1 MQPALVGSVSAK
13 ARLPEF
19 YGNAYALQALSPSR
33 ALATATAPRI
43 DQIPFLSLYSPYPST
58 LCSPLSSFAPPH
70 KLISTYIVI
79 KNRCRKA
86 KIKCNGKRKDAQN
99 CSRCEAK
106 GLECNWTA
114 SRRGKKPGTKNL
126 ATRAREQSQA
136 VQRQNQPA
144 RDPAEKLDPTS
155 PIPQDTPPANLPYRR
170 GIAWDYSAP
179 FGMSSPY
186 PHPSSAIE
194 THHAHRHGS
203 DASSSNH
210 QSPASAAA
218 SSSSGSHHS
227 SSIPTAISSNGLH
240 SSHVSITSIGS
251 NRRTS
256 KYHDGLLIRES
267 RMPPSSTNPLLC
279 LSEAALGKRCTE
291 SDSEED
297 ELAADPDQADDAA
310 NSPTALPDAKK
321 RGSSHLYP
329 DDFLPDHDDAQARS
343 ARDISSML
351 ENSGWSR
358 SCLSHAACERA
369 SYFSGASASANWDK
383 RRCDPLDQGIV
394 TMNDAH
400 RLFKIFEDIIHEQFC
415 ILDPVI
421 HNVETIKESSNFL
434 FSVILAIATSVD
446 RHPRSIHQFEQLR
459 ALVDSLVVEV
469 LSRNVKSVEVVKG
482 LIIWPMWAHLTPL
495 MAEDRAW
502 LLIGTAAR
510 MARELDLA
518 WREDTPQHDDLARRH
533 ARDRSRTWALAAI
546 MERSFSS
553 FSGQRPNTTLDVD
566 WGTLNDWLKSPISL
580 DGDIQIVAF
589 LHLRRIEEVMRTRIF
604 SQSYYEVGS
613 IESIRVS
620 ANVLF
625 AAWSEAWCEHPT
637 LDRHSLTSTIM
648 RIIGLHIQ
656 VLINTHAIRESDRRK
671 AICEAN
677 GMRILR
683 ICGDS
688 VKAAREECV
697 TLLTD
702 ACQLAL
708 DKLQGHAHTVS
719 RIVAAMLGWS
729 GVHLLKNG
737 PIETRGL
744 VVQLGLMLAG
754 DPRDQTH
761 SRSFPRF
768 YGRFIL
774 SLSAELVERDRA
786 EKSRKKRQRLRG
798 SSHLS
803 GGSSGVGGPSPRATG
818 GDTTD
823 MRRSITAASVSSGSD
838 LRNATAAP
846 APTPGGPNGSAVSD
860 MALAFESAAQSGLQT
875 PGLAGRPGFV
885 GTPGGG
891 MHNVSPSTSNGGG
904 GGYAYPR
911 SSTPGVPTSVAGG
924 GGSNNVAGMLSN
936 GSHAPSPLSSAY
948 RGGPMSAPMGPSS
961 VSALDS
967 VTSTWLGTD
976 DLLDQ
981 YMQSILPIFND
992 FDHATNNSMANGIGG
1007 GGGVGV
1013 PISEVMR

>member
-1 MQPALVGSVSAK
+1 MDTSMDDDLVGE
-13 ARLPEF
+13 R
-19 YGNAYALQALSPSR
+19 
-33 ALATATAPRI
+33 PRI
-43 DQIPFLSLYSPYPST
+43 RNSQACLE
-58 LCSPLSSFAPPH
+58 
-70 KLISTYIVI
+70 
-79 KNRCRKA
+79 CRKA

-126 ATRAREQSQA
+126 ATRAREQSEAMQQQQQDRQFQA
-136 VQRQNQPA
+136 HSSN
-144 RDPAEKLDPTS
+144 DKLDRAS
-155 PIPQDTPPANLPYRR
+155 PISQDTLATNLPYRR
-170 GIAWDYSAP
+170 GVAWDYP
-179 FGMSSPY
+179 G
-186 PHPSSAIE
+186 PSSMSNVYHHPTAIDV
-194 THHAHRHGS
+194 HHAHRHGS
-203 DASSSNH
+203 DASTSNH
-210 QSPASAAA
+210 QSPGSAVT
-218 SSSSGSHHS
+218 SSSSSSLPS
-227 SSIPTAISSNGLH
+227 SSNPTAFSSNGPH
-240 SSHVSITSIGS
+240 SSHASITSNGS
-251 NRRTS
+251 GRRTS

-297 ELAADPDQADDAA
+297 ELAAEHDHADDAA
-310 NSPTALPDAKK
+310 HSPAAHVDGKK
-321 RGSSHLYP
+321 RGSSHLHL
-329 DDFLPDHDDAQARS
+329 DDPIHEEDDAQARS
-343 ARDISSML
+343 ARDIAAML
-351 ENSGWSR
+351 ENSGWAR
-358 SCLSHAACERA
+358 SCLGHAACERA
-369 SYFSGASASANWDK
+369 SYFSGASASASWDT

-394 TMNDAH
+394 TMDDVH
-400 RLFKIFEDIIHEQFC
+400 RLFKIFTDVIHEQFC
-415 ILDPVI
+415 ILDPII

-446 RHPRSIHQFEQLR
+446 RSPRSIQQFEQLR
-459 ALVDSLVVEV
+459 KLVDSLVVEV

-482 LIIWPMWAHLTPL
+482 LIVWPMWAHLTPL
-495 MAEDRAW
+495 MADDRAW

-510 MARELDLA
+510 MAKELDLA
-518 WREDTPQHDDLARRH
+518 WRDDTPQEDEMARRH

-546 MERSFSS
+546 IERSFSS
-553 FSGQRPNTTLDVD
+553 FSGQRPNTSLDVD

-580 DGDIQIVAF
+580 DNDIQIVAF

-625 AAWSEAWCEHPT
+625 AAWSEAWCEHPA
-637 LDRHSLTSTIM
+637 LDQHGLTSTIM

-671 AICEAN
+671 AICEASN
-677 GMRILR
+677 MRILR

-697 TLLTD
+697 MLLTD
-702 ACQLAL
+702 ACRLAL
-708 DKLQGHAHTVS
+708 DKLQMHSHTVS

-754 DPRDQTH
+754 DPRDSTH
-761 SRSFPRF
+761 SRSFARF

-774 SLSAELVERDRA
+774 SLSAEIVERDRV
-786 EKSRKKRQRLRG
+786 EKSRRKRQRLRD
-798 SSHLS
+798 SSHMS
-803 GGSSGVGGPSPRATG
+803 AGSSGLGVASPRVAGETG
-818 GDTTD
+818 D
-823 MRRSITAASVSSGSD
+823 MRRS
-838 LRNATAAP
+838 ATVAGAAP
-846 APTPGGPNGSAVSD
+846 GHDVQKATTTRPSTPGIAATSGAAMSD

-875 PGLAGRPGFV
+875 PGLSGRAAFV
-885 GTPGGG
+885 GASAGG
-891 MHNVSPSTSNGGG
+891 MHAMSPSTSNSA
-904 GGYAYPR
+904 GYAYPYA
-911 SSTPGVPTSVAGG
+911 STPGGGANSGAGSSHVA
-924 GGSNNVAGMLSN
+924 SMLGN
-936 GSHAPSPLSSAY
+936 GSSAPFPLSSSAY
-948 RGGPMSAPMGPSS
+948 RGGGSMSAAHMGSNSASS
-961 VSALDS
+961 AIDS
-967 VTSTWLGTD
+967 VTNTWLGTD

-992 FDHATNNSMANGIGG
+992 FDHATNNSMAHNIGG

>member
-1 MQPALVGSVSAK
+1 MDTSMDDDLVGE
-13 ARLPEF
+13 R
-19 YGNAYALQALSPSR
+19 
-33 ALATATAPRI
+33 PRI
-43 DQIPFLSLYSPYPST
+43 RNSQACLE
-58 LCSPLSSFAPPH
+58 
-70 KLISTYIVI
+70 
-79 KNRCRKA
+79 CRKA

-126 ATRAREQSQA
+126 ATRAREQSEA
-136 VQRQNQPA
+136 MQRHQPDSQFHA
-144 RDPAEKLDPTS
+144 RSSNNKLDRVSPGPDDTRPTNM
-155 PIPQDTPPANLPYRR
+155 TYRR
-170 GIAWDYSAP
+170 GVAWDYP
-179 FGMSSPY
+179 G
-186 PHPSSAIE
+186 PSSMSNAYPPPS
-194 THHAHRHGS
+194 TVDAHHAHRHGS
-203 DASSSNH
+203 DASTSNH
-210 QSPASAAA
+210 QSPGSVVTSA
-218 SSSSGSHHS
+218 SSDSHQS
-227 SSIPTAISSNGLH
+227 SSIPTAVSSNGPH
-240 SSHVSITSIGS
+240 SSHASIASNGS
-251 NRRTS
+251 SRRTS

-291 SDSEED
+291 SDSDED
-297 ELAADPDQADDAA
+297 ELAAEPRHADHAA
-310 NSPTALPDAKK
+310 YSPATYAGTKK
-321 RGSSHLYP
+321 RASSHLHH
-329 DDFLPDHDDAQARS
+329 DDPAEQDDAQTRS
-343 ARDISSML
+343 ARDIAAML

-358 SCLSHAACERA
+358 SCLGHAACERA
-369 SYFSGASASANWDK
+369 SYFSGDSASANWDT

-394 TMNDAH
+394 TMDDAH
-400 RLFKIFEDIIHEQFC
+400 RLFKIFTDVIHEQFC
-415 ILDPVI
+415 IFDPII
-421 HNVETIKESSNFL
+421 HNLDTIKDSSNFL

-446 RHPRSIHQFEQLR
+446 RSPRSIHQFERLR
-459 ALVDSLVVEV
+459 ILVDSLVVEV

-482 LIIWPMWAHLTPL
+482 LIVWPMWAHLTPL

-510 MARELDLA
+510 MAKELDLA
-518 WREDTPQHDDLARRH
+518 WRDDTPQEDEIARRH
-533 ARDRSRTWALAAI
+533 ARDRSRTWALAVI

-580 DGDIQIVAF
+580 DNDIQIVAF

-625 AAWSEAWCEHPT
+625 AAWSEAWCEHPA
-637 LDRHSLTSTIM
+637 LDQHSLTSTIM

-671 AICEAN
+671 AICEATN
-677 GMRILR
+677 MRILR
-683 ICGDS
+683 VCGES
-688 VKAAREECV
+688 VKAAREQCV
-697 TLLTD
+697 LLLTD
-702 ACQLAL
+702 SCRLVL
-708 DKLQGHAHTVS
+708 DKLQMHSHTVS
-719 RIVAAMLGWS
+719 RIVAAMMAWS

-754 DPRDQTH
+754 DPRDSTH

-786 EKSRKKRQRLRG
+786 EKSRRKRQRLRD
-798 SSHLS
+798 SSHMS
-803 GGSSGVGGPSPRATG
+803 AGSSGLGAPSPRAAG
-818 GDTTD
+818 EAGD
-823 MRRSITAASVSSGSD
+823 MRRS
-838 LRNATAAP
+838 ATVAGAAP
-846 APTPGGPNGSAVSD
+846 GHDVQKATTTRPSTPGAPATSAAAMSD
-860 MALAFESAAQSGLQT
+860 MALAFESAAQGGLQT
-875 PGLAGRPGFV
+875 PGLSGRPAFV
-885 GTPGGG
+885 AGAMAPSTSNSAGYPYPYASTPGGG
-891 MHNVSPSTSNGGG
+891 
-904 GGYAYPR
+904 
-911 SSTPGVPTSVAGG
+911 AGA
-924 GGSNNVAGMLSN
+924 GSGNVAGMLGN
-936 GSHAPSPLSSAY
+936 GVSAPSPLSSAY
-948 RGGPMSAPMGPSS
+948 RGAPMSAAHMGSNS
-961 VSALDS
+961 ASSALDS
-967 VTSTWLGTD
+967 VTNTWLGTD

-992 FDHATNNSMANGIGG
+992 FDHATNNNMANSIGG

-1013 PISEVMR
+1013 PISEARR

>member
-1 MQPALVGSVSAK
+1 MDTSMDDSLVGE
-13 ARLPEF
+13 R
-19 YGNAYALQALSPSR
+19 
-33 ALATATAPRI
+33 PRI
-43 DQIPFLSLYSPYPST
+43 RNSQACLE
-58 LCSPLSSFAPPH
+58 
-70 KLISTYIVI
+70 
-79 KNRCRKA
+79 CRKA

-126 ATRAREQSQA
+126 ATRAREQSEA
-136 VQRQNQPA
+136 VQRHHHDRQLHI
-144 RDPAEKLDPTS
+144 RSSSDKLDRTS
-155 PIPQDTPPANLPYRR
+155 PTPQDASAANMPYRR
-170 GIAWDYSAP
+170 GVAWDYPGPSN
-179 FGMSSPY
+179 MSNPY
-186 PHPSSAIE
+186 PHPAAFDS
-194 THHAHRHGS
+194 HHAHRHGS
-203 DASSSNH
+203 DASTNNH
-210 QSPASAAA
+210 QSPGSAVT
-218 SSSSGSHHS
+218 SSSSGSHPP
-227 SSIPTAISSNGLH
+227 SSIPTAISTNGPH
-240 SSHVSITSIGS
+240 SSHASITSNGS
-251 NRRTS
+251 SRRTS

-291 SDSEED
+291 TDSEED
-297 ELAADPDQADDAA
+297 ELAAEHDQADDAA
-310 NSPTALPDAKK
+310 HSPAPHADGKK
-321 RGSSHLYP
+321 RGSSHFHVDNP
-329 DDFLPDHDDAQARS
+329 SNEEDDTQARS
-343 ARDISSML
+343 ARDIAAML

-358 SCLSHAACERA
+358 SCLGHAACERA
-369 SYFSGASASANWDK
+369 SYFSGASASASWDT

-394 TMNDAH
+394 TMDDVH
-400 RLFKIFEDIIHEQFC
+400 RLFKIFTDVIHEQFC
-415 ILDPVI
+415 ILDPII

-446 RHPRSIHQFEQLR
+446 RSPRSIQQFEQLR
-459 ALVDSLVVEV
+459 KLVDSLVVEV

-482 LIIWPMWAHLTPL
+482 LIVWPMWAHLTPL

-510 MARELDLA
+510 MAKELDLA
-518 WREDTPQHDDLARRH
+518 WRDDTPQEDEMARRH

-580 DGDIQIVAF
+580 DNDIEIVAF

-625 AAWSEAWCEHPT
+625 AAWSEAWCEHPA
-637 LDRHSLTSTIM
+637 LDQHGLTSTTM
-648 RIIGLHIQ
+648 RLIGLHIQ
-656 VLINTHAIRESDRRK
+656 VLINTHAIRESERRK
-671 AICEAN
+671 AICEASN
-677 GMRILR
+677 MRILR

-697 TLLTD
+697 ALLTE
-702 ACQLAL
+702 ACRLAL
-708 DKLQGHAHTVS
+708 DKLQRHSHTVS
-719 RIVAAMLGWS
+719 RIVAAMMGWS

-754 DPRDQTH
+754 DPRDSAH
-761 SRSFPRF
+761 SRSFARF

-786 EKSRKKRQRLRG
+786 EKSRRKRQRLRDSSHMSAG
-798 SSHLS
+798 SSS
-803 GGSSGVGGPSPRATG
+803 VGVPSPRAAG
-818 GDTTD
+818 ENGD
-823 MRRSITAASVSSGSD
+823 MRRS
-838 LRNATAAP
+838 ATATGAAP
-846 APTPGGPNGSAVSD
+846 GYDAQRAMTTRPSTPGAAATSAAAMSD
-860 MALAFESAAQSGLQT
+860 MALAFESAAQGGLQT
-875 PGLAGRPGFV
+875 PGLGGRPAFV
-885 GTPGGG
+885 GAPANGVHA
-891 MHNVSPSTSNGGG
+891 MSPSTSNSASYAYPYASTPGGG
-904 GGYAYPR
+904 GGSHSGAGAG
-911 SSTPGVPTSVAGG
+911 SSH
-924 GGSNNVAGMLSN
+924 VAGMLGN
-936 GSHAPSPLSSAY
+936 GSSAPSPLSSAY
-948 RGGPMSAPMGPSS
+948 RGGPMSTSHIGSNSAS
-961 VSALDS
+961 SALDS
-967 VTSTWLGTD
+967 VTNTWLGTD

-992 FDHATNNSMANGIGG
+992 FDHATNNSMAHGIGG